1 MTKSTIVILILLSV
15 FSTTLSLGQTSATYD
30 ITFTSIWNAVD
41 HTSVPGGAH
50 WSKLVGATHKTTNTF
65 LQIGNLASTGI
76 KNIAETGNNTVFN
89 TEVSTEIINGEAD
102 KYIDGSNLGTATGNI
117 LISDLVVTKEFP
129 LLTLVSMIAPS
140 PDWIIA
146 INGYNLLDTGGDWK
160 TSVTIDMFAYD
171 AGTDSGIDYSSS
183 NIVTNS
189 PETISMISGLP
200 INGNKIGT
208 LTITL
213 KTLSIQNE
221 LPFDQIIIFPN
232 PVSDGKIN
240 IRNLENISLN
250 KVEIFNVTGSKI
262 NSFNLIENN
271 NTLNLDILYLPAGIY
286 LLKLTDDGNNNL
298 IIKFVI
304 E

>member
-240 IRNLENISLN
+240 IWNLENISLN

>member
-1 MTKSTIVILILLSV
+1 
-15 FSTTLSLGQTSATYD
+15 
-30 ITFTSIWNAVD
+30 
-41 HTSVPGGAH
+41 
-50 WSKLVGATHKTTNTF
+50 
-65 LQIGNLASTGI
+65 
-76 KNIAETGNNTVFN
+76 
-89 TEVSTEIINGEAD
+89 
-102 KYIDGSNLGTATGNI
+102 
-117 LISDLVVTKEFP
+117 
-129 LLTLVSMIAPS
+129 MIAPS

>member
-117 LISDLVVTKEFP
+117 LISDLAVTKEFP

-146 INGYNLLDTGGDWK
+146 INSYNLLDTGGDWK

-240 IRNLENISLN
+240 IWNLENISLN

>member
-146 INGYNLLDTGGDWK
+146 INSYNLLDTGGDWK

>member
-146 INGYNLLDTGGDWK
+146 INSYNLLDTGGDWK

-240 IRNLENISLN
+240 IWNLENISLN

>member
-1 MTKSTIVILILLSV
+1 MNKSNIVILILLSV
-15 FSTTLSLGQTSATYD
+15 FSTTLCLGQTSATYD

-41 HTSVPGGAH
+41 HTSVPSGAH

-76 KNIAETGNNTVFN
+76 KNIAENGNNTIFN
-89 TEVSTEIINGEAD
+89 TEVSTEITNGEAGQ
-102 KYIDGSNLGTATGNI
+102 YINGSNLGTATGNI

-146 INGYNLLDTGGDWK
+146 VNGYNLLDTGGDWK

-171 AGTDSGIDYSSS
+171 AGTDSGIDYTSS
-183 NIVTNS
+183 NIVTD
-189 PETISMISGLP
+189 PFETISMISGFP

-213 KTLSIQNE
+213 KTLSIKNE
-221 LPFDQIIIFPN
+221 LPFEQIKIFPN
-232 PVSDGKIN
+232 PVSEGQIN
-240 IRNLENISLN
+240 ISNLENIFLN
-250 KVEIFNVTGSKI
+250 RIEIFNVTGSKI

-271 NTLNLDILYLPAGIY
+271 NTLNLDIHYLPAGIY
-286 LLKLTDDGNNNL
+286 ILKLTDDGNNNL
-298 IIKFVI
+298 IRKFVI